1 MPSASKLILALAI
14 FAVATNSLP
23 TPQLAGEGALFDS
36 LFTDTDNG
44 VGHGVENAEDNLAA
58 TISGTKGTTGSTG
71 ATGGS
76 TAPPPPPP
84 PPARR
89 QLDKMMNG
97 LQTLSNAAGTGAST
111 TGLTTAG
118 DNLDGTL
125 TSGAANAGAS
135 IGGTEESTLENL
147 GNAVPRL

>member
-1 MPSASKLILALAI
+1 MPSASKIILALAM
-14 FAVATNSLP
+14 FAMATNALP

-44 VGHGVENAEDNLAA
+44 VGHGVENAEDNTAA
-58 TISGTKGTTGSTG
+58 LVSGIKGSTGSTG
-71 ATGGS
+71 STGGS
-76 TAPPPPPP
+76 TPPPPPP
-84 PPARR
+84 PPHRR
-89 QLDKMMNG
+89 QLDKIANG
-97 LQTLSNAAGTGAST
+97 FQTLSNAVGTGSST
-111 TGLTTAG
+111 TGATNAM

-135 IGGTEESTLENL
+135 IGGTEDSTLEGV